1 MKYLT
6 SATGQRLCYANNLI
20 AGLAIFFFGYDQG
33 IMGGVNTSP
42 DYVRVMNL
50 GYSTHHGPSEGYVV
64 TITEPTKQG
73 GIVSMY
79 YFGTLLGCFIA
90 GSLGDSIGRIKTML
104 IGSVWVLL
112 GAVLQCSA
120 QNVAWMLCARLIN
133 GIGTGHLNAV
143 VPVWSAEVASPK
155 SRGAFIASEFTLNIV
170 GVVVAY
176 WIEFGLSF
184 VGDGTSQVR
193 WRLPIAIQIVP
204 ILIFM
209 VSSILGSWIPAYV
222 IIESLQACV
231 PMMPESP
238 RWLLNMGRSEEA
250 LRILARFRSEA
261 ADLEDSLVLVEFE
274 EITMAV
280 ELEKRHSA
288 ENSYIAMFLG
298 LHDDDLHVARRVQ
311 LSMWLQIL
319 QEWTGI
325 VAIIFYASTIFSNA
339 GYSPRKSQWLSG
351 LNYITYTLC
360 TLFGVLAIDRVG
372 RRIGL
377 WWGALGQGTSLILA
391 GAFSRLLKDNPDKAA
406 QYGGAAA
413 LFVFT
418 YTAIFGA
425 TWLAIPWVYQTE
437 IFPLSVRAKGS
448 TWGMVGWSIGTGCM
462 TLLNPIM
469 FDRIG
474 ENTLHVF
481 GAVNFLTIP
490 IVWAFYPETAGRTLE
505 EMDRLF
511 MSDRPFV
518 WDEEAYFDRCKA
530 MALDRAMGSNLDSK
544 GTTASSQ

>member
-6 SATGQRLCYANNLI
+6 SATGQRLCYAINLI

-50 GYSTHHGPSEGYVV
+50 GYSTYHGPSEGYVI

-90 GSLGDSIGRIKTML
+90 GSLGDSIGRIKTLL

-120 QNVAWMLCARLIN
+120 QNDALRQTDQRHWYRIPQR
-133 GIGTGHLNAV
+133 GRTGL
-143 VPVWSAEVASPK
+143 E
-155 SRGAFIASEFTLNIV
+155 RR
-170 GVVVAY
+170 VVAY

-184 VGDGTSQVR
+184 VGDGTSQ
-193 WRLPIAIQIVP
+193 LPIAIQIVP

-238 RWLLNMGRSEEA
+238 RWLLKMGRSEEA

-274 EITMAV
+274 EVTMAV

-288 ENSYIAMFLG
+288 GNSYIAMFLG

-377 WWGALGQGTSLILA
+377 WWGAVGQGTSLILA

-448 TWGMVGWSIGTGCM
+448 TWGIVGWSIGNGCM

-518 WDEEAYFDRCKA
+518 WDEEAYFDRWKA

-544 GTTASSQ
+544 DTTASSQ